1 MPSYQ
6 LKRTYQ
12 AGYMP
17 SSKRRK
23 VSKPTLTRALALR
36 KPEVK
41 DVVLTRTIDSLDASA
56 GGTVNRVGIFAPILQ
71 GVKNS
76 NRIGDKIRVLS
87 IQVTGRATGINEN
100 TSFQLICPNNAT
112 RVPQISD
119 FAQGLGNL
127 YDLSNGWV
135 LTNFVRDA
143 AGKTIIN
150 YTHTFPLGM
159 IVHYDQPSESFPDGQ
174 VSKNEV
180 YATNINTTTSD
191 ITGINYSIRVRFV
204 DV

>member
-12 AGYMP
+12 AGYIP
-17 SSKRRK
+17 SSKRRR
-23 VSKPTLTRALALR
+23 VSKPSLTRALALR

-41 DVVLTRTIDSLDASA
+41 DVVLTRQISSLDATA
-56 GGTVNRVGIFAPILQ
+56 EGTVNRVGIFSPIVQ
-71 GVKNS
+71 GTLNS

-87 IQVTGRATGINEN
+87 IQVTGRVTGINEN
-100 TSFQLICPNNAT
+100 TSFQLLCPNNSQRLPVIT
-112 RVPQISD
+112 D

-135 LTNFVRDA
+135 LCNFVRDA
-143 AGKTIIN
+143 AGQTIMN
-150 YTHTFPLGM
+150 YTHKFPLGM
-159 IVHYDQPSESFPDGQ
+159 VVHYDQPSEAFPAGQ

-191 ITGINYSIRVRFV
+191 ITGINYSIRIRFV